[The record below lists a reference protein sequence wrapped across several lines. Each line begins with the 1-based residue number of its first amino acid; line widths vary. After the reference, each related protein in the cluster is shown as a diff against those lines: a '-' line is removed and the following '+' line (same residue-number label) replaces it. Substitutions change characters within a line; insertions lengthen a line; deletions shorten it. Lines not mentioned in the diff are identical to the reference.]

1 MEERKITLVDD
12 EQTLEFYVLEE
23 TKLNGSDYLLVTDA
37 EDEEEEADCYILKDM
52 SREGEADALYEFVED
67 EAELEGLMKI
77 FEELLDDVN
86 EEKVKDL
93 LREKGLKVTSQ
104 RLMVLNILSAHGDE
118 HLTVEEIY
126 DLAKEESPEI
136 GLATIYR
143 TVQVL
148 LELHVI
154 EKVTFD
160 DGFARYELNGE
171 ETGSG
176 HRHHHAICT
185 QCGKVYSLETDLLD
199 TLEKQVFE
207 SLGFEVTDHE
217 VKLYGLCSAC
227 RRKAQNAMEV
237 KT

>member
-1 MEERKITLVDD
+1 M
-12 EQTLEFYVLEE
+12 
-23 TKLNGSDYLLVTDA
+23 
-37 EDEEEEADCYILKDM
+37 
-52 SREGEADALYEFVED
+52 
-67 EAELEGLMKI
+67 
-77 FEELLDDVN
+77 N

-185 QCGKVYSLETDLLD
+185 QCGKVYSLEKDLLD

>member
-1 MEERKITLVDD
+1 M
-12 EQTLEFYVLEE
+12 
-23 TKLNGSDYLLVTDA
+23 
-37 EDEEEEADCYILKDM
+37 
-52 SREGEADALYEFVED
+52 
-67 EAELEGLMKI
+67 
-77 FEELLDDVN
+77 N

-148 LELHVI
+148 LDLHVI
-154 EKVTFD
+154 DKVTFD
-160 DGFARYELNGE
+160 DGFTRYELNGE
-171 ETGSG
+171 ESASG

-185 QCGKVYSLETDLLD
+185 GCGKVYSLETDLLD

>member
-1 MEERKITLVDD
+1 M
-12 EQTLEFYVLEE
+12 
-23 TKLNGSDYLLVTDA
+23 
-37 EDEEEEADCYILKDM
+37 
-52 SREGEADALYEFVED
+52 
-67 EAELEGLMKI
+67 
-77 FEELLDDVN
+77 N

-154 EKVTFD
+154 EKGTFD

>member
-1 MEERKITLVDD
+1 M
-12 EQTLEFYVLEE
+12 
-23 TKLNGSDYLLVTDA
+23 
-37 EDEEEEADCYILKDM
+37 
-52 SREGEADALYEFVED
+52 
-67 EAELEGLMKI
+67 
-77 FEELLDDVN
+77 N

-154 EKVTFD
+154 EKVAFD

>member
-1 MEERKITLVDD
+1 M
-12 EQTLEFYVLEE
+12 
-23 TKLNGSDYLLVTDA
+23 
-37 EDEEEEADCYILKDM
+37 
-52 SREGEADALYEFVED
+52 
-67 EAELEGLMKI
+67 
-77 FEELLDDVN
+77 N

-199 TLEKQVFE
+199 TLEKQVF
-207 SLGFEVTDHE
+207 
-217 VKLYGLCSAC
+217 
-227 RRKAQNAMEV
+227 
-237 KT
+237 

>member
-1 MEERKITLVDD
+1 M
-12 EQTLEFYVLEE
+12 
-23 TKLNGSDYLLVTDA
+23 
-37 EDEEEEADCYILKDM
+37 
-52 SREGEADALYEFVED
+52 
-67 EAELEGLMKI
+67 
-77 FEELLDDVN
+77 N
-86 EEKVKDL
+86 EEKVRDL

>member
-1 MEERKITLVDD
+1 M
-12 EQTLEFYVLEE
+12 
-23 TKLNGSDYLLVTDA
+23 
-37 EDEEEEADCYILKDM
+37 
-52 SREGEADALYEFVED
+52 
-67 EAELEGLMKI
+67 
-77 FEELLDDVN
+77 N

-160 DGFARYELNGE
+160 EGFARYELNGE
-171 ETGSG
+171 EAGSG

>member
-1 MEERKITLVDD
+1 M
-12 EQTLEFYVLEE
+12 
-23 TKLNGSDYLLVTDA
+23 
-37 EDEEEEADCYILKDM
+37 
-52 SREGEADALYEFVED
+52 
-67 EAELEGLMKI
+67 
-77 FEELLDDVN
+77 N

>member
-1 MEERKITLVDD
+1 M
-12 EQTLEFYVLEE
+12 
-23 TKLNGSDYLLVTDA
+23 
-37 EDEEEEADCYILKDM
+37 
-52 SREGEADALYEFVED
+52 
-67 EAELEGLMKI
+67 
-77 FEELLDDVN
+77 N

-148 LELHVI
+148 LELHVF

>member
-1 MEERKITLVDD
+1 M
-12 EQTLEFYVLEE
+12 
-23 TKLNGSDYLLVTDA
+23 
-37 EDEEEEADCYILKDM
+37 
-52 SREGEADALYEFVED
+52 
-67 EAELEGLMKI
+67 
-77 FEELLDDVN
+77 N

-199 TLEKQVFE
+199 TLEKLVFE

>member
-1 MEERKITLVDD
+1 M
-12 EQTLEFYVLEE
+12 
-23 TKLNGSDYLLVTDA
+23 
-37 EDEEEEADCYILKDM
+37 
-52 SREGEADALYEFVED
+52 
-67 EAELEGLMKI
+67 
-77 FEELLDDVN
+77 N

-148 LELHVI
+148 LELHVN
-154 EKVTFD
+154 EKVTID
-160 DGFARYELNGE
+160 DGVARYELNGE
-171 ETGSG
+171 KTRSG

>member
-1 MEERKITLVDD
+1 M
-12 EQTLEFYVLEE
+12 
-23 TKLNGSDYLLVTDA
+23 
-37 EDEEEEADCYILKDM
+37 
-52 SREGEADALYEFVED
+52 
-67 EAELEGLMKI
+67 
-77 FEELLDDVN
+77 N

-176 HRHHHAICT
+176 HRHHRAICT